1 MEEIEIEKKQETDRE
16 EAEEELCMCLC
27 RKGKEEKERR
37 KGKKKRKEEK
47 GAYQRI
53 SKIHDKGIMRNFK
66 STRPS
71 IRISKTRGQKRNFQ
85 KSRGQ

>member
-27 RKGKEEKERR
+27 IKEKEEKER
-37 KGKKKRKEEK
+37 KK

-66 STRPS
+66 TTRPS
-71 IRISKTRGQKRNFQ
+71 IRISKTRGQKRNF
-85 KSRGQ
+85 KTRGNN